1 MKQKRKDALQEL
13 LAKVE
18 AHGSYETETDYDTVE
33 VALSFTEHFK
43 VMWVIEAWRDGSLD
57 AALALHG
64 AVLPGWQ
71 YGYDGIIAWVKMP
84 GMRKRYSYGDPNGPA
99 ARAWLCAILQ
109 ALVAECEP

>member
-18 AHGSYETETDYDTVE
+18 AGNCSNNGIMFGVFGDEWIKCFDAYN
-33 VALSFTEHFK
+33 
-43 VMWVIEAWRDGSLD
+43 GSLD

-64 AVLPGWQ
+64 TVLPGWQ

-84 GMRKRYSYGDPNGPA
+84 GMRKRYSCADPNGPA
-99 ARAWLCAILQ
+99 AHAWLCAILQ
-109 ALVAECEP
+109 ALVAECEV